1 MFTKLFRFRIKI
13 RISRSYNHVYTSADG
28 LSFKSPV
35 RSYKLLYHSVT
46 PLVFQVYFWF
56 GKQIYKIRS
65 TIHSSCIQNHWS
77 GQQVKCSCP
86 GVIMCIWL
94 VNLTLQTIIFKRELT
109 LLLLWKPCCI
119 HTQPLPPVS
128 RGYLYKTI
136 DISNCRWVFNTIK
149 VYLNITYDCN
159 TFQNWILSFN
169 VYTRCI

>member
-1 MFTKLFRFRIKI
+1 MSTRLLMVCPLSLQLGRINFCTTLLLHLYFRF
-13 RISRSYNHVYTSADG
+13 ISGLVNKYT
-28 LSFKSPV
+28 
-35 RSYKLLYHSVT
+35 T
-46 PLVFQVYFWF
+46 
-56 GKQIYKIRS
+56 IRS

-136 DISNCRWVFNTIK
+136 DISHCRWVFNTIK